1 MDKGKKMEKLKR
13 ILWSLLFPNTVLIFV
28 LVNLSA
34 VLLVYVFGYK
44 SRPEAVAYI
53 SYIVSAYALTVVCAR
68 IPGIIKKMKKGL
80 YNNKY
85 VNKYLTEKELR
96 IRISLYGGLVIN
108 ICFAIFKV
116 VMGVLYQSKWLF
128 AMAGYNTIL
137 SLMRFILVYRDR
149 TDKEV
154 ESNDE
159 KRTRGI
165 YSYNICGWLMLL
177 LNVAISVIV
186 FIVVFE
192 NQTIEYPGF
201 MIYAIATY
209 SFYCMTMAIINM
221 VKYWHRN
228 NPIFSAVKRI
238 EMAKAL
244 VSIFTL
250 QVAMF
255 TQFGTGEGAD
265 VKIANFAT
273 GGTVCI
279 AITAMAVL
287 MLVGAR
293 KDYRELVISGSKT

>member
-1 MDKGKKMEKLKR
+1 MDKGKKMEKLK
-13 ILWSLLFPNTVLIFV
+13 
-28 LVNLSA
+28 
-34 VLLVYVFGYK
+34 K
-44 SRPEAVAYI
+44 
-53 SYIVSAYALTVVCAR
+53 YA
-68 IPGIIKKMKKGL
+68 
-80 YNNKY
+80 
-85 VNKYLTEKELR
+85 NKYLTEKELR
-96 IRISLYGGLVIN
+96 IRVSLYGGLAIN

-116 VMGVLYQSKWLF
+116 MMGALYQSKWLF

-154 ESNDE
+154 ESNEE

-165 YSYNICGWLMLL
+165 HSYKLCGWLMLL

-279 AITAMAVL
+279 VITAMAVL